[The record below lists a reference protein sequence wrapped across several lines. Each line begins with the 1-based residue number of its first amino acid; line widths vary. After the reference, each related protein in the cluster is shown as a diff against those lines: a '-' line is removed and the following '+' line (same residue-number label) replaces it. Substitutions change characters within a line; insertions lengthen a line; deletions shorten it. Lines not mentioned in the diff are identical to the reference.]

1 MVVDHRPE
9 LDLLDLDDLLF
20 LAGLGL
26 FLLLL
31 EPVLAVIQ
39 DLADRRR
46 GVWRNLDQIEP
57 GLGGLGERVCDGEGS
72 EVRTVGADQVN
83 LFDANVLVGAGAV
96 LLDGGL

>member
-1 MVVDHRPE
+1 VVVDHRPE

-26 FLLLL
+26 LLLLL

-46 GVWRNLDQIEP
+46 GVGRDLNQVEP
-57 GLGGLGERVCDGEGS
+57 DLLGLGQRVCDRES
-72 EVRTVGADQVN
+72 AEVRTVGADQVN
-83 LFDANVLVGAGAV
+83 LFDADVLVGAGAV